1 MSFVLTNHYGI
12 IDYVKKFN
20 AKKELSIYGAHLESK
35 INSILKSIPD
45 ITLQKLEELSSS
57 SFYIFK
63 FGDIQDRPKDFYD
76 NVLKD
81 FSNLIKKGCDVVF
94 IMKREKS
101 LQAMTELN
109 KEIIYL
115 RSKIEN
121 EKANERQ
128 KQLINQLESKELIS
142 VLPSH
147 LDIHIYDKEFL
158 SKKPIQ
164 ITATFSNKLSKGT
177 TMDALQVMKKKLSRF
192 RGEICYFAID
202 NKKINT
208 DYLATYFNNPLGE
221 HTIYKYQID
230 QYPDNEIKN
239 IKNAFIHLTST
250 ENQKIISSIDELSW
264 KIKRGIK
271 KLQYESQFNPAS
283 KQIEDKFYRILKE
296 IKEPT
301 PAEKALRDIKNDEA
315 RNIEFKASFE
325 LQTEDNKKSDKKI
338 GEKNVI
344 LRERVI
350 ETINA
355 FMIKDGGV
363 LYIGVKDGGEILGIN
378 EELKKF
384 HFDKKLGRPTQDNF
398 KKHLHNILGARLDS
412 DYIDFISTEFIDIGN
427 RTIFCINVKATNRD
441 LIFVD
446 GGKLFERRG
455 PSTHELK
462 GKRLATFLKDF
473 HNKK

>member
-1 MSFVLTNHYGI
+1 MSFILTNHYGI

-35 INSILKSIPD
+35 INSILKNIPD
-45 ITLQKLEELSSS
+45 VTTQKLEELSSS

-63 FGDIQDRPKDFYD
+63 FGDMQERPKDFND
-76 NVLKD
+76 NALKD

-101 LQAMTELN
+101 LQAITELN

-121 EKANERQ
+121 KKANERQ

-142 VLPSH
+142 VLPSR

-164 ITATFSNKLSKGT
+164 ITANYSNKSSKGT
-177 TMDALQVMKKKLSRF
+177 PMDALQVLKKKLSRF

-208 DYLATYFNNPLGE
+208 DYLAAYFNNPLGE
-221 HTIYKYQID
+221 HTIYKYQIE

-239 IKNAFIHLTST
+239 IKNASIHLTST
-250 ENQKIISSIDELSW
+250 ENQKTIASIDDLLL
-264 KIKRGIK
+264 KIKKNLI
-271 KLQYESQFNPAS
+271 KLQDESKFNPAS
-283 KQIEDKFYRILKE
+283 KQIEEKFYSILKE
-296 IKEPT
+296 IKELT
-301 PAEKALRDIKNDEA
+301 PAEKVLRIIQNDEA
-315 RNIEFKASFE
+315 RNAEFKASFE
-325 LQTEDNKKSDKKI
+325 LQTEDNKKEGKKK
-338 GEKNVI
+338 GEKNI
-344 LRERVI
+344 RLRDRVI

-363 LYIGVKDGGEILGIN
+363 LLIGVQNGGEILGIN
-378 EELKKF
+378 DELKKW
-384 HFDKKLGRPTQDNF
+384 HFDKKLKRPSQDKF
-398 KKHLHNILGARLDS
+398 KMHFHNILGTRLDS
-412 DYIDFISTEFIDIGN
+412 DYIDFISSEFIDIGSK
-427 RTIFCINVKATNRD
+427 TIFYITIKPSKN
-441 LIFVD
+441 LIYVD
-446 GGKLFERRG
+446 GENLFERRSA
-455 PSTHELK
+455 STHLLK
-462 GKRLATFLKDF
+462 GKRLETVISNF
-473 HNKK
+473 NKKK

>member
-1 MSFVLTNHYGI
+1 MSFILTNHYGI

-45 ITLQKLEELSSS
+45 ITIQKLEELSSS

-63 FGDIQDRPKDFYD
+63 FGDMQDRPKDFYD
-76 NVLKD
+76 NALKD
-81 FSNLIKKGCDVVF
+81 FLNLIKKGCDVVF

-101 LQAMTELN
+101 LKAITELN

-142 VLPSH
+142 VLPSR

-164 ITATFSNKLSKGT
+164 ITATFSNKSSKGT
-177 TMDALQVMKKKLSRF
+177 PMDALQDMKKKLSRF

-202 NKKINT
+202 DKKINT

-239 IKNAFIHLTST
+239 IKNAFIHLTSS
-250 ENQKIISSIDELSW
+250 ENQKTIASIDDLSW
-264 KIKRGIK
+264 KIQSGIK
-271 KLQYESQFNPAS
+271 RLQNESKFNPVS
-283 KQIEDKFYRILKE
+283 KQIEEKFYSILKE
-296 IKEPT
+296 IKELT
-301 PAEKALRDIKNDEA
+301 PAEKVLRTIKNDEA
-315 RNIEFKASFE
+315 RNVEFKASFE
-325 LQTEDNKKSDKKI
+325 LQTEDNKKSGKKK
-338 GEKNVI
+338 GEKNVN
-344 LRERVI
+344 LRDRVI
-350 ETINA
+350 QTINA
-355 FMIKDGGV
+355 FMLQNGGV
-363 LYIGVKDGGEILGIN
+363 LLIGVQDGGEILGIN

-384 HFDKKLGRPTQDNF
+384 HFDKKLKRPTQDNF
-398 KKHLHNILGARLDS
+398 KLNFYNVLDKRLDDS
-412 DYIDFISTEFIDIGN
+412 YVDFVKTEFIDIGSK
-427 RTIFCINVKATNRD
+427 TIFCITIKPSKD
-441 LIFVD
+441 LIHVD
-446 GGKLFERRG
+446 EEYLFERRG
-455 PSTHELK
+455 ASTHLLK
-462 GKRLATFLKDF
+462 GKRLATFISNF
-473 HNKK
+473 NKKK